1 MSLEGEL
8 RSLMNQTLTRKARS
22 GANSRGDPTYSTGTT
37 SYACRQEARRHMI
50 KDGNGRDVVAHHEVF
65 VGTTSTG
72 GVPAITVEDKVTLP
86 DNTSPL
92 LMSVETVRDESGTHH
107 QVLHY

>member
-8 RSLMNQTLTRKARS
+8 RSLMNQTLTRKA
-22 GANSRGDPTYSTGTT
+22 GTGYNSRGDATYSTASTT
-37 SYACRQEARRHMI
+37 YACRVEGHRHI
-50 KDGNGRDVVAHHEVF
+50 VKDGSGRDVVVHHEVY

-72 GVPAITVEDKVTLP
+72 GVPAITPQDRVTLP
-86 DNTSPL
+86 DNTVPL
-92 LMSVETVRDESGTHH
+92 LVAVDTVRDESGTHH

>member
-8 RSLMNQTLTRKARS
+8 RSLMNQSLTRRGNS
-22 GANSRGDPTYSTGTT
+22 GYNSRGDIQYSTGTT
-37 SYACRQEARRHMI
+37 TYACRQEARRHMV
-50 KDGNGRDVVAHHEVF
+50 KDGGGRDVVAHHEVF

-72 GVPAITVEDKVTLP
+72 GVPAITVQDKVTLP

-92 LMSVETVRDESGTHH
+92 LIAVETVRDESGTHH